1 MKGGGHATRGAPI
14 AALLLVASALLA
26 FPALASDVGLP
37 VVDGGTAVDDGT
49 VIDIGTPV
57 DAPATTATT
66 TALTEISSPDPVV
79 NPQDPPRTETL
90 PKDKGPSALQ
100 LPGGTWAALVV
111 VCVIGVIST
120 WAPGEVRRMRIE
132 SAWRISNGG
141 RLALARGEFALALAA
156 FDDAIEE
163 AHAAYTRRVGPGE
176 PVEWKLLPD
185 AFYIGLW
192 RGRAAALRGLGR
204 VRAAQFMETMA
215 RELEATVAAL
225 VV

>member
-1 MKGGGHATRGAPI
+1 M
-14 AALLLVASALLA
+14 LLVALALVAAPL
-26 FPALASDVGLP
+26 LASDVGLP
-37 VVDGGTAVDDGT
+37 VANDDGTAVGDGAAAELGSPVEDGT
-49 VIDIGTPV
+49 TVAV
-57 DAPATTATT
+57 AASVAESVTAGGVST
-66 TALTEISSPDPVV
+66 PDPVV
-79 NPQDPPRTETL
+79 QPQDPPRIETL
-90 PKDKGPSALQ
+90 PKEKGPGPMR
-100 LPGGTWAALVV
+100 LPGGTWAVLVV
-111 VCVIGVIST
+111 AVVIGVIST

-132 SAWRISNGG
+132 SAWRVSNGG
-141 RLALARGEFALALAA
+141 RLALARGQFALALAA

-204 VRAAQFMETMA
+204 VRAAEFTETMA

-225 VV
+225 AV